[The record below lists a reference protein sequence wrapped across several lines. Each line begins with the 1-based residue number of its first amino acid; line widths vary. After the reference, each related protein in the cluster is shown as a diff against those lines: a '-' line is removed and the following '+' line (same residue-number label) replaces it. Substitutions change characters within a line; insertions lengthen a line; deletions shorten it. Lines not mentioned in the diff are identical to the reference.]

1 VRKTL
6 ARVIGR
12 GDSLEGDPGSARR
25 RATEQREE
33 IAAFDHARTIGRS
46 PNSRESRTNS
56 TNTST
61 RR

>member
-6 ARVIGR
+6 ARAIGR

-33 IAAFDHARTIGRS
+33 IAAFIRLARRRAGEMI
-46 PNSRESRTNS
+46 RES
-56 TNTST
+56 
-61 RR
+61 